1 MSVVS
6 KLVAN
11 FYEAKQSEIC
21 HFKALMLRCLQAP
34 VKSLHLGLGHTH
46 NCGEPQATR
55 KNGQF

>member
-6 KLVAN
+6 ILVAN

-34 VKSLHLGLGHTH
+34 VESLHLGHTH